1 MLFGCLTAII
11 VFVFSIVLTFV
22 ILVFTGVSITVG
34 LFFRLLAKILVP
46 LILIGLG
53 ISLITKNRN

>member
-11 VFVFSIVLTFV
+11 VFVLSIVLTFV

>member
-1 MLFGCLTAII
+1 MVFGCLISII
-11 VFVFSIVLTFV
+11 AFIFSIVLTFV